1 MNHSPKRLV
10 LAALL
15 AGLMSTA
22 CMQSN
27 PPKPVDANNPSPT
40 AGSDSSQKANEMAE
54 KAMYKPVA
62 YENVGIKGPPLVII
76 PGEIKSNNATFMQKF
91 GTNNIADFA
100 ELELSNANFVVLER
114 SNLGPMLQEFQLAYT
129 MGDPN
134 AARKVL
140 QKGKFKTTK
149 WVLKFDILKAEPV
162 AAASQGFDGAAVG
175 QLLAIGLGGRG
186 GAAAGTVVGSVK
198 TDESAGVWIIG
209 MRYKIMNANTTE
221 QVATGY
227 TELTME
233 VGSKSTSVMGVSSSA
248 QGGITLDGMV
258 QRLVQKIVW
267 EIDSKHK
274 SPAIAAQP
282 TKKTA
287 ASSAKTS
294 VVSSAKTSVVSP
306 PKTSVV
312 TPPSK

>member
-1 MNHSPKRLV
+1 MNHLPKRLALTV
-10 LAALL
+10 LL

-22 CMQSN
+22 CIQSN
-27 PPKPVDANNPSPT
+27 PPKPIDQNNPSPT

-62 YENVGIKGPPLVII
+62 YENASIKGPPLVII
-76 PGEIKSNNATFMQKF
+76 PGEIKSNNATFTQKF

-114 SNLGPMLQEFQLAYT
+114 SNLGPLLQEFQLAYT

-149 WVLKFDILKAEPV
+149 WVLKFDILKAEMV
-162 AAASQGFDGAAVG
+162 AQANQGFDGAAVG
-175 QLLAIGLGGRG
+175 QLLSIGLGGRG

-198 TDESAGVWIIG
+198 TDEGTGVWIIG

-233 VGSKSTSVMGVSSSA
+233 VGSKSTSVMGVSSGA
-248 QGGITLDGMV
+248 QGGLTLDGMV

-267 EIDSKHK
+267 DIDSKHK
-274 SPAIAAQP
+274 IPPPEPAKKSTASPAKKPLASP
-282 TKKTA
+282 TKKDP
-287 ASSAKTS
+287 
-294 VVSSAKTSVVSP
+294 VQ
-306 PKTSVV
+306 
-312 TPPSK
+312 